1 MHKGL
6 IIVLLS
12 FFLFAGSPLQAEP
25 IVAAASSLRHV
36 WPTLMQNYP
45 DSKQPKVTFGS
56 SGNLL
61 RQIEQG
67 APYNVF
73 LSANTAYAK
82 TLVENFWQ
90 QGRIMPFAYGQ
101 IAWLAPKRSEL
112 GQWIENQN
120 NKQITQKIPF
130 PNIQKLALANPRF
143 APYGIAAKQALN
155 SLDNIDASNI
165 QLAMAENASQ
175 AVQFSLS
182 GAVAGGIV
190 AYPLLAI
197 DTIKN
202 NNSVV
207 YRLIDA
213 TLHEPIKHVLVI
225 PAQSSVETEN
235 LYHFLLSETAQQ
247 ILQRFGFSTTTVPE

>member
-6 IIVLLS
+6 NIVLLS
-12 FFLFAGSPLQAEP
+12 FLLFAGNPIQAEP

-36 WPTLMQNYP
+36 WPTLMENYP
-45 DSKQPKVTFGS
+45 NSRHPKVTFGS

-73 LSANTAYAK
+73 LSADATYAN
-82 TLVENFWQ
+82 TLVDNFWR
-90 QGRIMPFAYGQ
+90 QGRIMHFAFGQ
-101 IAWLAPKRSEL
+101 IAWLAPKRSDL
-112 GQWIENQN
+112 GQWIEIQN

-130 PNIQKLALANPRF
+130 PNIKKLALANPRF
-143 APYGIAAKQALN
+143 APYGIAAKQALD
-155 SLDNIDASNI
+155 SLIDIDASNI
-165 QLAMAENASQ
+165 QMALAENASQ

-190 AYPLLAI
+190 AYPLLTT

-202 NNSVV
+202 NTNVV
-207 YRLIDA
+207 YRVIDT

-235 LYHFLLSETAQQ
+235 LYNYLLSKPAQR
-247 ILQRFGFSTTTVPE
+247 ILQRFGFNTTTVPD